1 MATICLHASV
11 SHLRAYQ
18 PAVQDGGDSPPKEQ
32 EQNIRCL
39 LQKIEQSVEI
49 LGKAAVYLE
58 SGDKALSKSIE
69 RIDRIDTRLSPTVH
83 RSFVRF
89 NSMFLSN
96 LHWKMITV
104 YIVVTLTQT
113 VRHVT
118 PAMLRPHSHK
128 RATAST
134 GVTTFLGHKATA
146 IWNKW
151 KRLCTWPAQRGD

>member
-1 MATICLHASV
+1 MPASATSALTSQQYKTAVTHRPRSKSRTSGV
-11 SHLRAYQ
+11 SSKRSNRA
-18 PAVQDGGDSPPKEQ
+18 P
-32 EQNIRCL
+32 RF
-39 LQKIEQSVEI
+39 

-69 RIDRIDTRLSPTVH
+69 RIDRIDTRLSPAVH

-96 LHWKMITV
+96 LHWKMITI
-104 YIVVTLTQT
+104 YIVVTLTQA

-118 PAMLRPHSHK
+118 PATLRPHSHK
-128 RATAST
+128 RAAAST

-151 KRLCTWPAQRGD
+151 KRSCT